1 MTLAEVFAKRHGTAN
16 AVVALNP
23 QPVTQTYHQLHHAVQ
38 SLQAYFLGAKLQP
51 GDTVASIFPNSLEC
65 VLAFLGTTFHRCVA
79 APLNPQL
86 TTNEFSFYLE
96 DAQAR
101 LLLVPIETPAQH
113 PAVRATQRLSR
124 CSVWEV
130 GWEAAEGRLRVRP
143 HKGSTGQSILPV
155 NQPRGTEEWPKPQSS
170 DTALLLHTSGTTGK
184 PKAVPLSHCNLIR
197 SMHNIVATYSLSPSD
212 RTYLVMPL
220 FHVHGLVAGLLSTL
234 KSGGSVVIPQKFSAS
249 RFWSDVLRYQC
260 TWYTAVP
267 TIHQILLRH
276 PPPPRPHQL
285 RFIRSCS
292 SALAPAV
299 HKQLEQ
305 TYKVPVVEAYAMT
318 EAAHQMTS
326 NPLPPRDRKAET
338 VGFGQGVEVAI
349 LTEAGESVPTGKNG
363 EICVRGP
370 NVTKGYLNNPSAN
383 ASSFHQGGWFRTGD
397 QGHFDQDGYLTII
410 GRIKEL
416 INRGGEKIS
425 PVEIDHVLLKHP
437 QVADAVSFAVP
448 DSIYG
453 QVVHAAVIPKQTA
466 GNLTEQ
472 DIQKFCLDSLAVFK
486 IPKKVYIVKDFP
498 RTATGKVQRR
508 IVAQHFLQHSSTP
521 SKL

>member
-1 MTLAEVFAKRHGTAN
+1 MVLTEVFANEHGTAN
-16 AVVALNP
+16 AVVALDP
-23 QPVTQTYHQLHHAVQ
+23 QPVTQTYDQLHHAVQ
-38 SLQAYFLGAKLQP
+38 SLQAYFLEAKLQP

-86 TTNEFSFYLE
+86 TTDEFSFYLE

-101 LLLVPIETPAQH
+101 LLLVPVGTPAEH
-113 PAVRATQRLSR
+113 PAVLAAQRLSR
-124 CSVWEV
+124 CVVWEV
-130 GWEAAEGRLRVRP
+130 GWVAAEGRLQVQL
-143 HKGSTGQSILPV
+143 HCGSAGQNTLPV
-155 NQPRGTEEWPKPQSS
+155 NQPKGAEEWPKPQPS

-184 PKAVPLSHCNLIR
+184 PKAVPLSHGNLTR
-197 SMHNIVATYSLSPSD
+197 SMLNIVTTYSLTPSD

-220 FHVHGLVAGLLSTL
+220 FHVHGLIAGLLSTL
-234 KSGGSVVIPQKFSAS
+234 KSGGSVVIPKKFSAS
-249 RFWSDVLRYQC
+249 RFWSDVLQYQC

-276 PPPPRPHQL
+276 PPPPRSHQL

-292 SALAPAV
+292 SALAPTV
-299 HKQLEQ
+299 YKQLEQ

-326 NPLPPRDRKAET
+326 NPLPPRGRKPGS
-338 VGFGQGVEVAI
+338 VGPGQGVEVAI
-349 LTEAGESVPTGKNG
+349 LTEAGESVPTGKDG

-383 ASSFHQGGWFRTGD
+383 ASSFHRGGWFRTGD
-397 QGHFDQDGYLTII
+397 QGHLDQDGYLAIT

-425 PVEIDHVLLKHP
+425 PLEIDHVL
-437 QVADAVSFAVP
+437 
-448 DSIYG
+448 
-453 QVVHAAVIPKQTA
+453 
-466 GNLTEQ
+466 
-472 DIQKFCLDSLAVFK
+472 
-486 IPKKVYIVKDFP
+486 
-498 RTATGKVQRR
+498 
-508 IVAQHFLQHSSTP
+508 
-521 SKL
+521 